1 MVGYNNPPF
10 SYYIGK
16 QMNIAVLS
24 GKGGTGKTF
33 VSTNL
38 ANIIPSST
46 YLDCD
51 VEEPNGRIFFNNQDG
66 IVKEEV
72 FRLLPSIDKDKCIG
86 CRACVDFC
94 KFSALAFFGDSPMLF
109 PEICHSCGGCEKVC
123 PTGAITEVK
132 SSVGIVEV
140 NKYKNT
146 KVVSGLLNIGEAS
159 SIPVISRVL
168 DEIEGTSVID
178 CPPGSACSTM
188 ESIKKADYCVLV
200 TEPTVFGLHNLK
212 MIVELVQLFKIP
224 FGFVINKVED
234 PQNTLIEDYLRTLNK
249 ESLIKIPFSKEV
261 ANKVASGTLITD
273 TDKDMRHLFE
283 TLLIDIAKECE

>member
-1 MVGYNNPPF
+1 
-10 SYYIGK
+10 
-16 QMNIAVLS
+16 MNIAVLS

-51 VEEPNGRIFFNNQDG
+51 VEEPNGRIFFNNTDDM
-66 IVKEEV
+66 KSEEV

-94 KFSALAFFGDSPMLF
+94 KFSALAFFGDSPMVF

-123 PTGAITEVK
+123 PTKAIKEVE
-132 SSVGIVEV
+132 SSVGVVEI
-140 NKYKNT
+140 NT
-146 KVVSGLLNIGEAS
+146 FKDIKVVSGLLNIGEAS

-168 DEIEGTSVID
+168 DELENTSVID

-188 ESIKKADYCVLV
+188 ESIKKADYCILV

-212 MIVELVQLFKIP
+212 MIVELVQLFKLP

-234 PQNTLIEDYLRTLNK
+234 PKNTLIEDYLKTLNK
-249 ESLIKIPFSKEV
+249 KALIKIPFSKDV
-261 ANKVASGTLITD
+261 ASKVASGDLITD
-273 TDKDMRHLFE
+273 KNDDMKILFE
-283 TLLIDIAKECE
+283 TLLSKVLKECK

>member
-1 MVGYNNPPF
+1 
-10 SYYIGK
+10 
-16 QMNIAVLS
+16 MNIAVLS

-51 VEEPNGRIFFNNQDG
+51 VEEPNGRIFFNNTDDM
-66 IVKEEV
+66 KSEEV

-94 KFSALAFFGDSPMLF
+94 KFSALAFFGDSPMVF

-123 PTGAITEVK
+123 PTKAIKEVE
-132 SSVGIVEV
+132 SSVGVVEI
-140 NKYKNT
+140 NKFKDI

-168 DEIEGTSVID
+168 DELENTSVID

-188 ESIKKADYCVLV
+188 ESIKKADYCILV

-212 MIVELVQLFKIP
+212 MIVELVQLFKLP

-234 PQNTLIEDYLRTLNK
+234 PKNTLIEDYLKTLNK
-249 ESLIKIPFSKEV
+249 KALIKIPFSKDV
-261 ANKVASGTLITD
+261 ASKVASGDLITD
-273 TDKDMRHLFE
+273 KNDDMKVLFE
-283 TLLIDIAKECE
+283 TLLSKVLKECK

>member
-1 MVGYNNPPF
+1 
-10 SYYIGK
+10 
-16 QMNIAVLS
+16 MNIAVLS

-38 ANIIPSST
+38 ANIIPTST

-51 VEEPNGRIFFNNQDG
+51 VEEPNGRIFFNNTDG
-66 IVKEEV
+66 IEKKNVS
-72 FRLLPSIDKDKCIG
+72 RLLPSFDNDKCVG

-94 KFSALAFFGDSPMLF
+94 KFAALAFFGKSVMLF

-123 PTGAITEVK
+123 PTGAITEVE

-140 NKYKNT
+140 NKYKDT
-146 KVVSGLLNIGEAS
+146 KIVSGLLDIGEAS
-159 SIPVISRVL
+159 SIPVINKVL
-168 DEIEGTSVID
+168 DEIENTSVID

-224 FGFVINKVED
+224 FGFVLNKVED
-234 PQNTLIEDYLRTLNK
+234 PKNTLIEDYVTTINK
-249 ESLIKIPFSKEV
+249 DILIKIPFSKDV
-261 ANKVASGTLITD
+261 ANKVASGVLITD
-273 TDKDMRHLFE
+273 SDENMKYLFE
-283 TLLIDIAKECE
+283 TLFENIQKECE

>member
-1 MVGYNNPPF
+1 
-10 SYYIGK
+10 
-16 QMNIAVLS
+16 MNIAVLS

-38 ANIIPSST
+38 ANIIESST

-51 VEEPNGRIFFNNQDG
+51 VEEPNGRIFFNNTDG
-66 IVKEEV
+66 IKKEEV
-72 FRLLPSIDKDKCIG
+72 FRLLPSIDKEKCIG

-94 KFSALAFFGDSPMLF
+94 RFSGLAFLGNAPMLF
-109 PEICHSCGGCEKVC
+109 PEICHSCGGCEKIC
-123 PTGAITEVK
+123 PTGAITEVDFN
-132 SSVGIVEV
+132 VGLVQI
-140 NKYKNT
+140 NKYKDT

-168 DEIEGTSVID
+168 EEIENTSVID

-188 ESIKKADYCVLV
+188 ESIKRADYCVLV

-224 FGFVINKVED
+224 FGFVLNKVED
-234 PQNTLIEDYLRTLNK
+234 PKNTLIEDYVKTVNK
-249 ESLIKIPFSKEV
+249 DILIKIPFSKEI

-273 TDKDMRHLFE
+273 TNKDMKDLFE
-283 TLLIDIAKECE
+283 TLLVKIQKGCE